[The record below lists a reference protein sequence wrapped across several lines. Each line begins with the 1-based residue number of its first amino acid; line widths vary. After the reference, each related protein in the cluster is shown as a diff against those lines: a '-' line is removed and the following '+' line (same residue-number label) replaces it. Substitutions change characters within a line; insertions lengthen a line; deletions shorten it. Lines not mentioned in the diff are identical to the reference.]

1 MAKAPIMQEYYV
13 FWLYTNGM
21 LLAMHDQVS
30 ETYYIM
36 LMLGHVMMPIA
47 TPMLSHIMLIQIILQ
62 IIYYIKSAG

>member
-30 ETYYIM
+30 EIYYIM

-62 IIYYIKSAG
+62 IIY